1 MPSQRSRT
9 TATARRRCVWHG
21 RDCYWA
27 GGDKDPRV
35 RVGWL
40 MAHLYLLDHP
50 DATDDELRGVAAEH
64 DDQPHPEDK
73 VCRQATERDKQRRE
87 GVFAA
92 PTTDVA
98 AVDEAVLRLVK
109 DMESLF
115 TADELAE
122 QQRASDAASVRIGR
136 LKGVA

>member
-1 MPSQRSRT
+1 
-9 TATARRRCVWHG
+9 
-21 RDCYWA
+21 
-27 GGDKDPRV
+27 
-35 RVGWL
+35 

-50 DATDDELRGVAAEH
+50 DATDDELRAVAAEH
-64 DDQPHPEDK
+64 DDGPHPEDK

-92 PTTDVA
+92 PIVDA
-98 AVDEAVLRLVK
+98 SAVDEAVLRLVK

-122 QQRASDAASVRIGR
+122 QQRASDAALVRINSLR
-136 LKGVA
+136 GVA